1 MACLFVPILLIDS
14 ASSGKVIYNF
24 WRSSITILHLYHPVD
39 DNTIRQ
45 KLYSETTNTGVY
57 VSKNSLNFEGGA
69 VILKPNVTKRNDQQN
84 VIVPEDAVD
93 KSGCFPPFLENYP
106 KNESWI
112 VVVTND
118 QCSIEDKVRNAH
130 ALNASGVLIYDA
142 KEERPLFSMAGKD
155 TDNLVI
161 IN

>member
-57 VSKNSLNFEGGA
+57 VSKNSLNFDNEIPI
-69 VILKPNVTKRNDQQN
+69 VESKVTMS
-84 VIVPEDAVD
+84 P
-93 KSGCFPPFLENYP
+93 
-106 KNESWI
+106 
-112 VVVTND
+112 
-118 QCSIEDKVRNAH
+118 
-130 ALNASGVLIYDA
+130 
-142 KEERPLFSMAGKD
+142 
-155 TDNLVI
+155 
-161 IN
+161 